1 MKRYL
6 TLFVFIL
13 FISCNP
19 NKNGTDKDIISV
31 SIAPFKYFVSEIAG
45 GDFDVNIIVP
55 PGSNPHI
62 YEPYPGQIN
71 NLRKSRAYISN
82 GFMGF
87 EDAWLGRFYEMNKN
101 MVRLSLGDSIDPISS
116 GHNHEDGHAEKFDP
130 HFWVSPKCALKIASS
145 VHDLLCSLN
154 PEEKNRYESNYY
166 ILCSKIIEADS
177 LAESLF
183 SGLANRSFMIY
194 HPNLEYL
201 ARDYRLKEIAVE
213 FEGKEPPPSRF
224 RELVDMAREEKIN
237 TIFIQKEYD
246 TRNANA
252 IAGEIGATIT
262 IIDPLSENWID
273 AVVEIITEL
282 HKSLTGNL

>member
-6 TLFVFIL
+6 TLFAFIL
-13 FISCNP
+13 VISCNT
-19 NKNGTDKDIISV
+19 GHQVTDKDIISV
-31 SIAPFKYFVSEIAG
+31 SIAPFKYFVREIAG
-45 GDFDVNIIVP
+45 EDFDVNIIVP

-62 YEPYPGQIN
+62 YEPYPDQIN
-71 NLRKSRAYISN
+71 KLRKSRAYISN

-87 EDAWLGRFYEMNKN
+87 EDVWLARFYEMNKN
-101 MVRLSLGDSIDPISS
+101 MIRLSLGDSIDPISS
-116 GHNHEDGHAEKFDP
+116 GHNHHAERYDP

-145 VHDLLCSLN
+145 VRDLLCSLN
-154 PEEKNRYESNYY
+154 PEEKDRYESNYN
-166 ILCSKIIEADS
+166 ILRARIMEADS

-194 HPNLEYL
+194 HPNLEYI
-201 ARDYRLKEIAVE
+201 ARDYDLEEIAVE

-224 RELVDMAREEKIN
+224 RELIDIARNENIN

-246 TRNANA
+246 SRNADA
-252 IAGEIGATIT
+252 IAGEIGAVTT
-262 IIDPLSENWID
+262 VIDPLSEDWME

>member
-6 TLFVFIL
+6 TLFVIVL

-19 NKNGTDKDIISV
+19 DNSGTDKDIISV
-31 SIAPFKYFVSEIAG
+31 SIAPFKYFVREIAG
-45 GDFDVNIIVP
+45 EDFEVNIIVP
-55 PGSNPHI
+55 PGANPHI

-71 NLRKSRAYISN
+71 NLRKSSAYISN

-87 EDAWLGRFYEMNKN
+87 EDAWLVRFYEMNKN
-101 MVRLSLGDSIDPISS
+101 MVRLSLGESIDPISTGHNNES
-116 GHNHEDGHAEKFDP
+116 GHDERFDP

-154 PEEKNRYESNYY
+154 PEEKNRYESNYN
-166 ILCSKIIEADS
+166 ILRSRIMEADS

-183 SGLANRSFMIY
+183 SGLTNRSFMIY

-201 ARDYRLKEIAVE
+201 ARDYGLKEIAVE

-224 RELVDMAREEKIN
+224 KELVDIAREEDIN

-246 TRNANA
+246 RRNANA
-252 IAGEIGATIT
+252 IAGEIGAGIT
-262 IIDPLSENWID
+262 VIDPLSEDWLE
-273 AVVEIITEL
+273 AVVEIITGL
-282 HKSLTGNL
+282 HKSLTGN